1 MLAMSTPLP
10 FDHGPLIKRNL
21 LLLLS
26 KYKTLETDD
35 ATMKERADE
44 YEHALTHLPNHP
56 ILDID
61 DVRRIQT
68 TPVIMQQIGELI
80 RHRKDLT

>member
-1 MLAMSTPLP
+1 MFVMSSPVP

-21 LLLLS
+21 LLLLK
-26 KYKTLETDD
+26 KYKTLATDD
-35 ATMKERADE
+35 GTMRERADE
-44 YEHALTHLPNHP
+44 YEHVLLHLPEHP